1 MLADNH
7 CISVTVPLYTYSRP
21 KFSDKVKYPNKTK
34 SVKGTATT
42 MKIQDLLPHG
52 RNSSLMLKILVTR
65 LKAVN
70 AKTTYVKH
78 LTLRAS
84 IND

>member
-1 MLADNH
+1 
-7 CISVTVPLYTYSRP
+7 
-21 KFSDKVKYPNKTK
+21 
-34 SVKGTATT
+34 